1 MPRESYRT
9 SSVEGRLQGSRAK
22 ICGNQFFF
30 GVALSVDILSLNSR
44 NFLLLCVG
52 RFFDVR
58 LSWACGSSVR
68 DTCALDGYGPRTR
81 VLLFVLVLPIFRN
94 TQREIVLQ
102 CVRRFDGRCCKTMLM
117 LAAGAP
123 VSYFYLILMCHY
135 YHSFFLS
142 WRTVCVPVSFSVSA
156 HCHRCVLVATSDQSH
171 PSGFRGQP
179 KTEATVHLSRR
190 LLANSASW
198 AKQGSLAHL
207 VSRKPLVN
215 VSGEHNAPFDDT
227 MDVERSVLLPLFVC
241 ILKAFGCLK
250 RRRVGPAS
258 K

>member
-135 YHSFFLS
+135 YHSFFYRGVRFVCQCPFRSPL
-142 WRTVCVPVSFSVSA
+142 TVIVACWWQLQTKAIQVVSGGS
-156 HCHRCVLVATSDQSH
+156 RR
-171 PSGFRGQP
+171 P
-179 KTEATVHLSRR
+179 EATVHLSRR